1 MFMKETLDLTG
12 HGSIII
18 DQYQTKIHFVDDNLS
33 SMTLSSHSKDCYI
46 FKIIYMTSFK
56 VEHFLFPF
64 FSSAPIHTLA
74 RKMLL

>member
-12 HGSIII
+12 HGSIIVY
-18 DQYQTKIHFVDDNLS
+18 QYQTKIHFVDDNLS
-33 SMTLSSHSKDCYI
+33 SMTLNSHSKDCYI